1 MQGSHSVPRSSAL
14 DPTPTSPL
22 EPTASDAAC
31 ARAARASAD
40 AEFASVAQLG
50 RAACTPQVVE
60 MFLAAGSGST
70 AGAVLLIAVALLAPA
85 LVAFVLVADESHSGK
100 QLASSQRRCG
110 QHAALWRFAGAARS
124 WQLGV
129 PAASARPRLLG
140 VPVVA
145 AAASRAGAGGG
156 SALRRLKGR
165 GAAWVRWTRRR
176 DRM

>member
-1 MQGSHSVPRSSAL
+1 MADFRAMEGRESTPPCSSAL

-85 LVAFVLVADESHSGK
+85 LVAFVLVADESHSG
-100 QLASSQRRCG
+100 AERD
-110 QHAALWRFAGAARS
+110 
-124 WQLGV
+124 
-129 PAASARPRLLG
+129 RLI
-140 VPVVA
+140 
-145 AAASRAGAGGG
+145 SRNVGGP
-156 SALRRLKGR
+156 ALRRLWVGGKKQKQENTR
-165 GAAWVRWTRRR
+165 GPGGPHLQTRPRGGI
-176 DRM
+176 DHI